1 MARNPLKESLKDGR
15 TALGVWANDPQ
26 TVELCAF
33 LGFDWIMIDMMFTGM
48 DFGDVQYMIRTCEAA
63 GITPVV
69 RMHTNPWAGY
79 DPRIA
84 VDLSRLQGIGAEFIL
99 ISHSGLREIKDA
111 LEVAKDW
118 HRRALW
124 VHPFR
129 GPEWDQKIDEMA
141 EASYIIPHAESQG
154 SIDELDATLDLPD
167 LKMFFF
173 AMTDLSKV
181 LGGSKKPN
189 FEDPRLWKV
198 VDHTVKKCRERGIVV
213 GANTSYAYT
222 MDGMRQRIKRLH
234 DAGVRFIMVQ
244 GAQFLF
250 QVAMMEFLPG
260 VRKDLGL
267 KDPGLK

>member
-1 MARNPLKESLKDGR
+1 MAKNPLREAMKSGR
-15 TALGVWANDPQ
+15 TALGVWANDPE

-48 DFGDVQYMIRTCEAA
+48 DFRDVQNMIRTCQAA

-69 RMHTNPWAGY
+69 RMQMNPWHGY
-79 DPRIA
+79 DA
-84 VDLSRLQGIGAEFIL
+84 HMGVDLSRVQGIGAEYVL
-99 ISHSGLREIKDA
+99 ISHSGLKEIEEA
-111 LEVAKDW
+111 LEIGRDW

-129 GPEWDQKIDEMA
+129 GKEWEATIDEMA
-141 EASYIIPHAESQG
+141 EATYIIPHAESRG
-154 SIDELDATLDLPD
+154 SLDEFDRILDLPD

-181 LGGSKKPN
+181 LGNSKEPN
-189 FEDPRLWKV
+189 FDNPELWRLIEKA
-198 VDHTVKKCRERGIVV
+198 VKKGKERGFIV

-222 MDGMRQRIKRLH
+222 MAEMRQRVKRLH

-260 VRKDLGL
+260 VRQDLNL
-267 KDPGLK
+267 A

>member
-1 MARNPLKESLKDGR
+1 MARNALKERLQSGG
-15 TALGVWANDPQ
+15 TALGVWANDPE

-48 DFGDVQYMIRTCEAA
+48 DFRDIQNMIRTCQGA

-69 RMHTNPWAGY
+69 RMQTNPWHGY

-84 VDLSRLQGIGAEFIL
+84 VDLSRIQGIGAEYVL
-99 ISHSGLREIKDA
+99 ISHSGLREIEEA

-124 VHPFR
+124 VHPFKSR
-129 GPEWDQKIDEMA
+129 EWEKRTDEMA
-141 EASYIIPHAESQG
+141 EATHIIPHIESQG
-154 SIDELDATLDLPD
+154 ALDDFDAVLDLPD

-181 LGGSKKPN
+181 ITGSKKPDFN
-189 FEDPRLWKV
+189 NPKLWELIEKAV
-198 VDHTVKKCRERGIVV
+198 RKGKERGFVC

-222 MDGMRQRIKRLH
+222 LPEMRQRVKRLH
-234 DAGVRFIMVQ
+234 DAGMRFIMVQ

-260 VRKDLGL
+260 VREDIG
-267 KDPGLK
+267 G

>member
-1 MARNPLKESLKDGR
+1 MARNPLAESMKTGR
-15 TALGVWANDPQ
+15 TALGVWANDPE

-48 DFGDVQYMIRTCEAA
+48 DFRDVQNMIRTCQGA

-69 RMHTNPWAGY
+69 RLQTNPWHGY
-79 DPRIA
+79 DARMA
-84 VDLSRLQGIGAEFIL
+84 VDLSRIQGIGAEFVL
-99 ISHSGLREIKDA
+99 ISHSGLQEIEDA

-124 VHPFR
+124 VHPFK
-129 GPEWDQKIDEMA
+129 GKEWEDKIDEMA
-141 EASYIIPHAESQG
+141 QGTYIIPHAESQG
-154 SIDELDATLDLPD
+154 SIDDFDRVLDLPD

-181 LGGSKKPN
+181 LSNNSKVPN
-189 FEDPRLWKV
+189 FDNPLLWRMIEKA
-198 VDHTVKKCRERGIVV
+198 VKKGKERGITI

-222 MDGMRQRIKRLH
+222 MAEMRQRVKRLH

-260 VRKDLGL
+260 VRQDLGL
-267 KDPGLK
+267 V

>member
-1 MARNPLKESLKDGR
+1 MMAKNPLGETLKAGR
-15 TALGVWANDPQ
+15 TAIGVWANDPE

-48 DFGDVQYMIRTCEAA
+48 DFRDVQNMIRTCQGA

-69 RMHTNPWAGY
+69 RMQTNPWQGY
-79 DPRIA
+79 DARIA
-84 VDLSRLQGIGAEFIL
+84 VDLSRIQGIGAEYVL
-99 ISHSGLREIKDA
+99 ISHSGLREIEEA

-124 VHPFR
+124 VHPFKSR
-129 GPEWDQKIDEMA
+129 EWDQRVDEMA
-141 EASYIIPHAESQG
+141 QATYVIPHAESQG
-154 SIDELDATLDLPD
+154 SIDDFDRILDLPD

-181 LGGSKKPN
+181 ITGAKKPDFTN
-189 FEDPRLWKV
+189 PDLWRM
-198 VDHTVKKCRERGIVV
+198 VDKAVKKGQERGIII

-222 MDGMRQRIKRLH
+222 LREMRERVKRLH
-234 DAGVRFIMVQ
+234 DAGVRFIMIQ

-260 VRKDLGL
+260 VREDLGL
-267 KDPGLK
+267 K